1 VTRSFPDARKALG
14 QHWLHDRGICARIV
28 AISGAGPEVPVL
40 EIGPGAGALTG
51 PLLDTGAR
59 VHAVEADRRLA
70 DALTERFGPE
80 VAAGRLTVD
89 HADAR
94 HVDPPG
100 DAEHPW
106 VLVSNLPYNTGSV
119 ILGNLLERPGTLRRM
134 VLMFQA
140 EVARRIRAKA
150 PDRDHGILSVL
161 SSLEWDV
168 RRALKVGPGAFVP
181 PPRVQSEVVC
191 LDRRA
196 APCPWPEPRPQFRA
210 FVDAAFRQRRKM
222 LKNALA
228 ARGYPEQAVREAFA
242 AAGLP
247 EGVRAEA
254 VPAEDFTRLYEA
266 IEPDL
271 HNKTL
276 AT

>member
-1 VTRSFPDARKALG
+1 MTRTFPGARKALG

-28 AISGAGPEVPVL
+28 AMSGAGPEVPVL

-51 PLLDTGAR
+51 PLLETGAR

-70 DALTERFGPE
+70 EALTERFKPE
-80 VAAGRLTVD
+80 VAAGRLSVD

-100 DAEHPW
+100 DEAHPW
-106 VLVSNLPYNTGSV
+106 VLVSNLPYNTGSI

-181 PPRVQSEVVC
+181 PPRVQSEVLC

-196 APCPWPEPRPQFRA
+196 APCPWPEPRPRFRA

-228 ARGYPEQAVREAFA
+228 ARGYPAEAVREAFV
-242 AAGLP
+242 AAGI
-247 EGVRAEA
+247 EAGTRAEA
-254 VPAEDFTRLYEA
+254 VPAESFARLYEV
-266 IEPDL
+266 IGLDL
-271 HNKTL
+271 HTQIL
-276 AT
+276 GS